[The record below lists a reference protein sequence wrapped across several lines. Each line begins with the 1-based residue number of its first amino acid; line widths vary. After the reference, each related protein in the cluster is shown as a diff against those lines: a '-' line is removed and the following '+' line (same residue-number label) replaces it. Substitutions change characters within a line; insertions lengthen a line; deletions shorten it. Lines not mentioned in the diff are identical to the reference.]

1 MPSVRQ
7 PFSGM
12 TPVVFIF
19 IETLDII
26 ENKIISKFVNIK
38 GSVNL

>member
-1 MPSVRQ
+1 M
-7 PFSGM
+7 
-12 TPVVFIF
+12 IF
-19 IETLDII
+19 QLGERDSLIETLDII